1 MPELGVIERLQPCL
15 LDRLTD
21 DEPNKLQESRAQRVV
36 SLQRYRAGVLRD
48 LMWLFNASAHLPQEG
63 DSLLDLQDYP
73 EAHRSVINFG
83 IRHLFGVMTPSMRE
97 LERQLI
103 QALYIFEPRILRNTV
118 KVRSQVEGNVVGL
131 EIEGELWASPVPER
145 LHIKTML
152 DIETGHC
159 SLGT

>member
-48 LMWLFNASAHLPQEG
+48 LLWLFNASAHLPQEG
-63 DSLLDLQDYP
+63 DSSLDLQDYP

-97 LERQLI
+97 LEKQLI

-118 KVRSQVEGNVVGL
+118 KVRSRVEGNVVGL

-159 SLGT
+159 SLGS